1 MSVLLRTVVLVPLF
15 FLTPQLARAGLFEH
29 QESTEYTGDFSAV
42 AAVELKNVNGS
53 VTIKTWDRDEYK
65 LMVTKTSRHEENL
78 ELLEVHQDIS
88 RDHAKIEVHIPKKKG
103 WFSMSK
109 IQGQV
114 NLELTVP
121 ATVDLERIS
130 TVNGTVELS
139 DVMGPVIASSVNGR
153 INATNLGGPTRL
165 NTVNGAISA
174 SFIELANDADLSFA
188 TVNGSIQLRL
198 PEDLHADVQS
208 SVVNGRISCDFPIKL
223 EGSKS
228 GRKLRGQIGN
238 GGSAIAARSVNG
250 SIKFLQR

>member
-1 MSVLLRTVVLVPLF
+1 MKNYLKIGLILSGLLIAPTLLR
-15 FLTPQLARAGLFEH
+15 ADLFEH
-29 QESTEYTGDFSAV
+29 QESTEFTGEFSPAAV
-42 AAVELKNVNGS
+42 VELKNVNGS
-53 VTIKTWDRDEYK
+53 VTIKTWDREEYQ
-65 LMVTKTSRHEENL
+65 LIVTKTSRHEENL

-103 WFSMSK
+103 WFSMSQ
-109 IQGQV
+109 IQGKV
-114 NLELTVP
+114 NLVLTVP
-121 ATVDLERIS
+121 STVDLDKIS

-139 DVMGPVIASSVNGR
+139 DVMGPVTASSVNGR
-153 INATNLGGPTRL
+153 INATNLGGPTKL

-174 SFIELANDADLSFA
+174 SFTHLAHDADLSFG

-198 PEDLHADVQS
+198 PEDLHADVRS

-250 SIKFLQR
+250 SIKLLQR